1 MGNAI
6 VYGWTDRVR
15 RLYAARYPAVARWIL
30 PKQDV
35 APPDAGSPPARSL
48 GEVVVETPLERGSAY
63 GRDPPPVVE
72 DAERPSTLVGALS
85 AASK

>member
-1 MGNAI
+1 MGNAF

-15 RLYAARYPAVARWIL
+15 RLYAARHPAVARWIL

-35 APPDAGSPPARSL
+35 ATPDAGSPHALSL
-48 GEVVVETPLERGSAY
+48 GEVVVETPLEERGSAY

-72 DAERPSTLVGALS
+72 DETAERPSALVGAV
-85 AASK
+85 K